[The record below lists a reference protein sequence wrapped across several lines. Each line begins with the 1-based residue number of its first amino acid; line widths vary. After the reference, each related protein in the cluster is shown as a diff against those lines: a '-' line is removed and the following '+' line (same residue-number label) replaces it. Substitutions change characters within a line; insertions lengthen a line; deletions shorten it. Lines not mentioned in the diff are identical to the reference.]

1 MIRSFRCSDPKAVFQ
16 RKSCQHLQAIE
27 RVALRKL
34 VMIDAAKDLKDL
46 SVVPGNQLEKLK
58 ADRAGQHSIR
68 VNDQWRVCFVW
79 DNGDATDVEI
89 VDYH

>member
-1 MIRSFRCSDPKAVFQ
+1 MIRSFRCSDTKAVFQ
-16 RKSCQHLQAIE
+16 RKSCRRFQAIE

-68 VNDQWRVCFVW
+68 VNDQWGVCFVW